1 MVIAVTSLCLLAGQ
15 AGAVLQMPRT
25 AARTAQVE
33 AQVLSWVQANLHPGY
48 PATWTESVKCSL
60 PPSVKKGTV
69 FHCRVLIAEPGHQAP
84 LSEGAVT
91 VRVTK
96 VQRVHP
102 GYSLSDKVTGTM
114 TSYSQWLAQSAPRTT
129 TTTAAPKPP
138 PTTAAPTTRPPPPP
152 TTTTTSPPATTA
164 PGCYIDPEGNCYR
177 AGEYCP
183 DAMHGQTIQGE
194 SGPLVCTDNDG
205 WRWEPA

>member
-1 MVIAVTSLCLLAGQ
+1 MTLSLGLLTTQ

-25 AARTAQVE
+25 TARTTAIDG
-33 AQVLSWVQANLHPGY
+33 QVLSWVQANLHPGY

-60 PPSVKKGTV
+60 PRFVKKGTV
-69 FHCRVLIAEPGHQAP
+69 FHCRVLFAEPDHQQP

-91 VRVTK
+91 VKVAQ
-96 VQRVHP
+96 VQRAHP
-102 GYSLSDKVTGTM
+102 GYSFDDKVTGTM
-114 TSYSQWLAQSAPRTT
+114 TSYAQWLAKSAPPTT

-138 PTTAAPTTRPPPPP
+138 PTTLAPTTTRPPPPVP
-152 TTTTTSPPATTA
+152 TITTATAA

-183 DAMHGQTIQGE
+183 DSLQGQTVQGA
-194 SGPLVCTDNDG
+194 SGPLTCEDNDG
-205 WRWEPA
+205 WRWEST